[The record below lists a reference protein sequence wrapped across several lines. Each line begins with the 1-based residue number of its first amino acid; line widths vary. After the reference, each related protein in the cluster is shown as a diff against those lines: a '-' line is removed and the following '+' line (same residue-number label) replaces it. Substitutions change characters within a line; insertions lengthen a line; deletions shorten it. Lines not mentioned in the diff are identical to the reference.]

1 MDSTTGL
8 KEGRDVTATMPD
20 AFLEVEDLHKAYG
33 SVVAL
38 NGVDLS
44 VQRGQIVGL
53 LGPNGA
59 GKTTLVSIICGLR
72 RADRGKVTVN
82 GIDALSHPQRARAF
96 IGLAP
101 QDIGIYP
108 SVTVLN
114 NLQLFAELT
123 GLSGRAVAT
132 QIEQIATALRLDELL
147 DRKAGELSG
156 GQKRRLHTA
165 IALLNE
171 PPLVLLDEPTTGA
184 DVETRAALLEVVTD
198 LARRGSSVVYSTHY
212 LQEIETLDATV
223 VIIEHGNVIA
233 SGAVHD
239 LIAASGGSIVAITF
253 AGQPP
258 SHLNG
263 YTASVEGSV
272 MRVTTDDPGRA
283 TAQILEQL
291 GAESSR
297 VEGIEIIKPSLETAY
312 LAITGH
318 RYTQGEER
326 NVVAS

>member
-8 KEGRDVTATMPD
+8 KEGRDITATVPD
-20 AFLEVEDLHKAYG
+20 TLLEVEDLHKAYG
-33 SVVAL
+33 DVVAL

-82 GIDALSHPQRARAF
+82 GIDALRYPQRAR
-96 IGLAP
+96 LAP

-123 GLSGRAVAT
+123 GLSGRAVTT

-223 VIIEHGNVIA
+223 VIIEHGSVIA

-239 LIAASGGSIVAITF
+239 LIAASGDSIVAITF
-253 AGQPP
+253 DGQPP
-258 SHLNG
+258 SDLNG
-263 YTASVEGSV
+263 FAATVDGSV

-297 VEGIEIIKPSLETAY
+297 VAGIEIIKPSLETAY

-318 RYTQGEER
+318 RYTQGEAR
-326 NVVAS
+326 NVATS